1 MTQSALSPTALR
13 FGEALT
19 IDVPGLRLAAKAW
32 GNPEGVPFLGLH
44 GWLDNA
50 NTFNRLA
57 PLLPELNFIA
67 LDFAGPWAL
76 GPPGARGVHY
86 TAFFD
91 VQDVVAAAGSLG
103 FERFG
108 LIGHS
113 MEGAVTS
120 ETAGL
125 FPERVTQAISIDGF
139 VHHQGSPKDCND
151 RNKEAILQMLKASEK
166 KPPVYAS
173 IDAMAERVTQ
183 ATDQA
188 SLRPPSSSPGATTL
202 WRAVTWRTDPRI
214 RFATPLRITERQLD
228 ELMAQS
234 TAPALLIAATQG
246 DRWFRGGLERRRAPS
261 EPDGAGDARAS
272 PSAPR
277 AHARGCGGQGHPRV
291 PRRARRPDP
300 LRGPKAP

>member
-1 MTQSALSPTALR
+1 MTQSALSPAALR

-32 GNPEGVPFLGLH
+32 GNPEGVLFLGLH

-67 LDFAGPWAL
+67 LDFAGHGLSDHRAPGVTTRRFSMCRTSLPPLNRWAL
-76 GPPGARGVHY
+76 SASASSATPWGAPSPRRRRGCFPS
-86 TAFFD
+86 ASPRPS
-91 VQDVVAAAGSLG
+91 A
-103 FERFG
+103 
-108 LIGHS
+108 S
-113 MEGAVTS
+113 MALSTTRAV
-120 ETAGL
+120 
-125 FPERVTQAISIDGF
+125 
-139 VHHQGSPKDCND
+139 KDCND
-151 RNKEAILQMLKASEK
+151 RKEAILQMLKASEK

-183 ATDQA
+183 ATDQSLAAA
-188 SLRPPSSSPGATTL
+188 SELVARGHHAVEGG
-202 WRAVTWRTDPRI
+202 VTWRTDPRI

-246 DRWFRGGLERRRAPS
+246 DRWFRGGLERRREHHPNLTVLEMPGPHHLHL
-261 EPDGAGDARAS
+261 EPTHVDAVAKAIRAFL
-272 PSAPR
+272 
-277 AHARGCGGQGHPRV
+277 GEQGVLTP
-291 PRRARRPDP
+291 
-300 LRGPKAP
+300 

>member
-1 MTQSALSPTALR
+1 MTQSALSPAALR

-19 IDVPGLRLAAKAW
+19 IDVPGLRLAARAW

-67 LDFAGPWAL
+67 LDFAGHGLSEHRAP
-76 GPPGARGVHY
+76 GVHY
-86 TAFFD
+86 TSFFD
-91 VQDVVAAAGSLG
+91 VQDVIAAAEALG

-113 MEGAVTS
+113 MGGAVTS

-125 FPERVTQAISIDGF
+125 FPERITQAISIDGF

-173 IDAMAERVTQ
+173 IEAMAERVTQ
-183 ATDQA
+183 ATDQSLAAA
-188 SLRPPSSSPGATTL
+188 SELVARGHHAVEGG
-202 WRAVTWRTDPRI
+202 VTWRTDPRI

-246 DRWFRGGLERRRAPS
+246 DRWYRGGLERRQEHHPNLTVLEMPGPHHLHL
-261 EPDGAGDARAS
+261 EPDHVDAVAKAIRAFLGEHGVLT
-272 PSAPR
+272 P
-277 AHARGCGGQGHPRV
+277 
-291 PRRARRPDP
+291 
-300 LRGPKAP
+300 

>member
-1 MTQSALSPTALR
+1 MTQSAVSPTALR

-32 GNPEGVPFLGLH
+32 GNSGGAPFLGLH

-67 LDFAGPWAL
+67 LDFAGHGRSDHRAP
-76 GPPGARGVHY
+76 GVHY
-86 TAFFD
+86 TSFFD
-91 VQDVVAAAGSLG
+91 VQDVVAAAEALG

-113 MEGAVTS
+113 MGGAVTS

-125 FPERVTQAISIDGF
+125 FPERITQAISIDGF
-139 VHHQGSPKDCND
+139 VHHHGSPKDCND

-173 IDAMAERVTQ
+173 IDAMAERVTE
-183 ATDQA
+183 ATDQSLAAA
-188 SLRPPSSSPGATTL
+188 SELVARGHHAVEGG
-202 WRAVTWRTDPRI
+202 VTWRTDPRI

-228 ELMAQS
+228 
-234 TAPALLIAATQG
+234 
-246 DRWFRGGLERRRAPS
+246 
-261 EPDGAGDARAS
+261 
-272 PSAPR
+272 
-277 AHARGCGGQGHPRV
+277 
-291 PRRARRPDP
+291 
-300 LRGPKAP
+300 